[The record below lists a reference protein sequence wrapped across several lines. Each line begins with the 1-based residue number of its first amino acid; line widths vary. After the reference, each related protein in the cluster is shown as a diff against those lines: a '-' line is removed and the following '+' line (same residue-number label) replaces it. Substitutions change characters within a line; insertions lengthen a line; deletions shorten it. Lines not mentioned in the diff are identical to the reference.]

1 MRKYFAVFVSVV
13 AIGIILCSFAYARLV
28 HAQLN
33 AKMRVM
39 VYNDTERKV
48 LPSKSEI
55 WIRGIG
61 SWWLQ
66 KATKFGGDV
75 KEAPIKKVGDVD
87 SLFIYPDG
95 RGSGKEIKVPYTLK
109 ADMCMNACV
118 VDGLTISISDSEVTV
133 FGKPFKAAT
142 GQLEKKFKR

>member
-1 MRKYFAVFVSVV
+1 MMKNYAVFVL
-13 AIGIILCSFAYARLV
+13 AISILLCSFVYVLSV
-28 HAQLN
+28 HAQSN
-33 AKMRVM
+33 AKMSVM
-39 VYNDTERKV
+39 VFNNSEKKA

-66 KATKFGGDV
+66 YGDVV
-75 KEAPIKKVGDVD
+75 KEAPIKRVGDID

-95 RGSGKEIKVPYTLK
+95 RDSGKEIKVPYMLK
-109 ADMCMNACV
+109 AGMCMDACV
-118 VDGLTISISDSEVTV
+118 RDALRISISDTEVIV
-133 FGKPFKAAT
+133 FGLPFKAAT

>member
-1 MRKYFAVFVSVV
+1 MRKNYAVFASMIVIS
-13 AIGIILCSFAYARLV
+13 IILCSFVYARLV
-28 HAQLN
+28 RAQLN

-39 VYNDTERKV
+39 VFNDTEKKG

-66 KATKFGGDV
+66 KATKFGSDV
-75 KEAPIKKVGDVD
+75 KEAPIKKIADID

-95 RGSGKEIKVPYTLK
+95 RDSGKEIKVPYMLK

-118 VDGLTISISDSEVTV
+118 RDALHISISDSEVTV
-133 FGKPFKAAT
+133 FGTPFKAAT
-142 GQLEKKFKR
+142 DQLGKKFKR